1 MCHPCVSLQED
12 AEPRMGRPRSLRFN
26 SLFSEDEF
34 GEDHPDAAPAK
45 YELGCN
51 AVCRG
56 HVCMRLVT
64 RCVHV

>member
-1 MCHPCVSLQED
+1 
-12 AEPRMGRPRSLRFN
+12 MGRPRSLRFS

-56 HVCMRLVT
+56 HVCVHLVT